1 MKKIEGNIV
10 DIYRKKIIP
19 GFISIEN
26 GIITSIFQNGEKY
39 DHYII
44 PGFVDSHVHIESS
57 MLTPVEFSKLVIRRG
72 TIAVINDPHEIA
84 NVLGKKGIRFMIENA
99 KDSLIK
105 IFFTIPS
112 CVPSTIYDFSGE
124 FVISDDIGELIESG
138 DFIGLSAY

>member
-1 MKKIEGNIV
+1 MRRDNLANRYRKGIINFLNMKKIEGNIV

-26 GIITSIFQNGEKY
+26 GIITSIFQNGKKY

-72 TIAVINDPHEIA
+72 TIAVINDP
-84 NVLGKKGIRFMIENA
+84 R
-99 KDSLIK
+99 
-105 IFFTIPS
+105 
-112 CVPSTIYDFSGE
+112 ST
-124 FVISDDIGELIESG
+124 
-138 DFIGLSAY
+138 